1 MELTQNRKE
10 CAPVDSIKSG
20 RRVVETLT
28 VDIDCT
34 FQMDM
39 IELIT
44 VMSHF
49 AEVISAAVDGM
60 AGVKLDSETLQ
71 MVMNDVPFMRFIN
84 IAVPI
89 AVICSDLYV
98 AARIIH
104 QRLDVIDG
112 GSDV

>member
-1 MELTQNRKE
+1 
-10 CAPVDSIKSG
+10 
-20 RRVVETLT
+20 
-28 VDIDCT
+28 
-34 FQMDM
+34 MDM

-71 MVMNDVPFMRFIN
+71 MAMHDVPFMRFFN

-89 AVICSDLYV
+89 AVICADLYV
-98 AARIIH
+98 AAGLIH

>member
-1 MELTQNRKE
+1 
-10 CAPVDSIKSG
+10 
-20 RRVVETLT
+20 
-28 VDIDCT
+28 
-34 FQMDM
+34 MDM

-89 AVICSDLYV
+89 TVICADLYV